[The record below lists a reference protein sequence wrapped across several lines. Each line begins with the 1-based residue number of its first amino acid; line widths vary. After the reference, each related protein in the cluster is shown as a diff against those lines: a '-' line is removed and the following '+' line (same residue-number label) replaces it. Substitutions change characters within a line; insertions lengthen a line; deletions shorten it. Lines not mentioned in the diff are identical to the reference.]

1 MRQSLDTGY
10 YEGNNTKSMT
20 RVIHIMAV
28 EDDWLDQLEVKRSL
42 ERRGILHRL
51 TIAYNGAAAIKQL
64 EAFSQNPEELPDI
77 ILLDLNLPLLSGME
91 VYNRIRQHEEWNK
104 IKVFILTGSARLEEM
119 ALIDQPGI
127 SGVITKP
134 LRLENPS
141 SISAFNLM
149 IDLMNI

>member
-1 MRQSLDTGY
+1 MKQSLDTGFY
-10 YEGNNTKSMT
+10 GSKYAKSMT
-20 RVIHIMAV
+20 RIIHIMAV
-28 EDDWLDQLEVKRSL
+28 EDDWLDQLEIKRSL

-64 EAFSQNPEELPDI
+64 ETFNQNPEELPDI
-77 ILLDLNLPLLSGME
+77 ILLDLNLPLLSGIE
-91 VYNRIRQHEEWNK
+91 VYTRIRKHEEWNK
-104 IKVFILTGSARLEEM
+104 IKVFILTGNAGFEEM
-119 ALIDQPGI
+119 ALMDQPGI